1 MKTIALADYEDPGS
15 LGSRFRV
22 KRMAPLID
30 LMDRVYEENGSI
42 NVLDV
47 GGRRAY
53 WMALPEGFLR
63 DKKVTVTILNLASD
77 LQGEDDSMFKH
88 VLGDACKMTEFT
100 DDQFDIVHSNSVI
113 EHVGNW
119 DKIKEFAE
127 EVRRVAP
134 NLFVQ
139 TPYFWFP
146 IEPHFIK
153 LAHHWLPKPLRMAM
167 WLRFKMGQR
176 GMASNIDE
184 AMSRLDEEPYLLDMR
199 MYRFLFPDC
208 RIIRERFFLLTKSMV
223 AFRERANGVRP

>member
-1 MKTIALADYEDPGS
+1 MKNIELADYDNPRS
-15 LGSRFRV
+15 LGSRLRA
-22 KRMAPLID
+22 KRMIPLID
-30 LMDRVYEENGSI
+30 LMSRVYEKKGSV

-47 GGRRAY
+47 GGRHTY

-63 DKKVTVTILNLASD
+63 DKKVTVTILNLPSD
-77 LQGEDDSMFKH
+77 LQGDNDSIFKH
-88 VLGDACKMTEFT
+88 VVGDACKMPEFGNN
-100 DDQFDIVHSNSVI
+100 QFDIVHSNSVI

-119 DKIKEFAE
+119 ASIKEFAG

-153 LAHHWLPKPLRMAM
+153 LAHHWLPKPLRMSM

-176 GMASNIDE
+176 EMANSIDE
-184 AMSRLDEEPYLLDMR
+184 AMTRLDDEPYLLDMR
-199 MYRFLFPDC
+199 MFRFLFPDC
-208 RIIRERFFLLTKSMV
+208 CIIRERFFLLTKSMV
-223 AFRERANGVRP
+223 AFRERA